1 MSEETKK
8 VLEMLS
14 EGKIST
20 DQADKLLEKLSTS
33 LSNNGVTV
41 ESNTRP
47 ADGGGEKPKFLRI
60 IVDKP
65 GRDQVNIRMP
75 LSFANKGRR
84 LLAVLPPRV
93 TEKLAENGIDVAA
106 LGSANDQEWFQTLQN
121 ADINIEKGNGQ
132 KVRIFCE

>member
-20 DQADKLLEKLSTS
+20 DQADKLLEKLSAS
-33 LSNNGVTV
+33 SSGNGVTA
-41 ESNTRP
+41 EATKS
-47 ADGGGEKPKFLRI
+47 ADGGTEKPRFLRI
-60 IVDKP
+60 VMEKP
-65 GRDQVNIRMP
+65 GHDQVNIRVP
-75 LSFANKGRR
+75 FAFANKGRR

-93 TEKLAENGIDVAA
+93 TEKLAENGIDINA
-106 LGSANDQEWFQTLQN
+106 LASFDDQEWFHMLQT
-121 ADINIEKGNGQ
+121 ADINMEKGNGK